1 MNYYDILGLQVDCSP
16 QDITKAYRNLAK
28 EYHPDIGGNE
38 QRFHEISEAYDV
50 LKDPHKRA
58 QFDFQNS
65 KRININK
72 GGVFDD
78 MFTVFGGAGFHPSK
92 REYHRAKVNKNLG
105 ITVECSLEETLQSQN
120 KTVSIKHTD
129 GSRHLV
135 NLKFPRGVI
144 DGAKIKYKDLGD
156 IKYKDLPPGDLTAT
170 VKILPHKI
178 FTREG
183 DNLKMY
189 LTIDAWS
196 AIIGTTVQIKTIENK
211 ILNLNIPPST
221 QYGTMLKIPNHGM
234 YTKKGDRGNL
244 LVQILVKIPENLSE
258 QQLNICRKL
267 RDG

>member
-1 MNYYDILGLQVDCSP
+1 MG
-16 QDITKAYRNLAK
+16 
-28 EYHPDIGGNE
+28 
-38 QRFHEISEAYDV
+38 QRFDASDPPMIYIYQFVSYDTTSITF
-50 LKDPHKRA
+50 H
-58 QFDFQNS
+58 
-65 KRININK
+65 
-72 GGVFDD
+72 GGSVD
-78 MFTVFGGAGFHPSK
+78 
-92 REYHRAKVNKNLG
+92 E
-105 ITVECSLEETLQSQN
+105 SQN

-211 ILNLNIPPST
+211 ILNLNVPTST
-221 QYGTMLKIPNHGM
+221 QYGTILKIKNHGM
-234 YTKKGDRGNL
+234 YTKNGERGNL

>member
-211 ILNLNIPPST
+211 ILNLNVPPST
-221 QYGTMLKIPNHGM
+221 QYGNTEN
-234 YTKKGDRGNL
+234 KKSWNVYKKR
-244 LVQILVKIPENLSE
+244 
-258 QQLNICRKL
+258 
-267 RDG
+267 